1 MPLTKEEFMPHG
13 LSRFATT
20 KNPLYTKLKNMEKIM
35 SKKSKKNPAP
45 VLACIITGQSRK
57 TSHNYLND
65 KAKRLGVSSDW
76 LLNNYVSKFVCS
88 QLRAGKALSDL
99 QTTDRKITDQLLT
112 DLVKKNSKSRVTN
125 FWFKNGVYQTAK
137 PTPKKV
143 TKTNPKVDVDVLTAK
158 VKEEQAEAA
167 TAPVP
172 VKVATFDEVLDE
184 LTQLS

>member
-1 MPLTKEEFMPHG
+1 MPLTEEKFIPHG

-35 SKKSKKNPAP
+35 SKKTKKNPAP

-99 QTTDRKITDQLLT
+99 QTTDQKISDQLLT
-112 DLVKKNSKSRVTN
+112 DLVKKNSKSRVTD
-125 FWFKNGVYQTAK
+125 FWFKNGVYQSAK

-143 TKTNPKVDVDVLTAK
+143 KKTEPTVDVESAK
-158 VKEEQAEAA
+158 VKEEQQEAA
-167 TAPVP
+167 TAPEP

>member
-1 MPLTKEEFMPHG
+1 M
-13 LSRFATT
+13 ST
-20 KNPLYTKLKNMEKIM
+20 KN
-35 SKKSKKNPAP
+35 KKNPAP

-88 QLRAGKALSDL
+88 QLRAGRALSDL
-99 QTTDRKITDQLLT
+99 QTTDQKITDQLLT

-137 PTPKKV
+137 PKVKSVQKKV
-143 TKTNPKVDVDVLTAK
+143 TVEDITVEAEAPKFVSTVK
-158 VKEEQAEAA
+158 PVKE
-167 TAPVP
+167 
-172 VKVATFDEVLDE
+172 ATFEEALAE
-184 LTQLS
+184 LQEA

>member
-1 MPLTKEEFMPHG
+1 MPLTKEEFIPHG

-20 KNPLYTKLKNMEKIM
+20 RKIM
-35 SKKSKKNPAP
+35 STKNKKKPAP
-45 VLACIITGQSRK
+45 VLACIITGQARK

-65 KAKRLGVSSDW
+65 KAKRLGVASDW

-88 QLRAGKALSDL
+88 QLRAGRALSDL
-99 QTTDRKITDQLLT
+99 QTTDLKITDQLLT
-112 DLVKKNSKSRVTN
+112 DMVRKNSKSRVTN

-137 PTPKKV
+137 PTPKKRV
-143 TKTNPKVDVDVLTAK
+143 EVKVDVDAITAK

-167 TAPVP
+167 TAPAP
-172 VKVATFDEVLDE
+172 VKEATFDEVLDE

>member
-1 MPLTKEEFMPHG
+1 M
-13 LSRFATT
+13 
-20 KNPLYTKLKNMEKIM
+20 
-35 SKKSKKNPAP
+35 
-45 VLACIITGQSRK
+45 
-57 TSHNYLND
+57 
-65 KAKRLGVSSDW
+65 
-76 LLNNYVSKFVCS
+76 LNNYVSKFVCS

-99 QTTDRKITDQLLT
+99 QTTDQKITDQLLT

-143 TKTNPKVDVDVLTAK
+143 KKTEPTVDVESLTAK
-158 VKEEQAEAA
+158 VKEEHQEAA

>member
-1 MPLTKEEFMPHG
+1 MPLTEKFIP
-13 LSRFATT
+13 LTKTT
-20 KNPLYTKLKNMEKIM
+20 IKLRKIKDIM
-35 SKKSKKNPAP
+35 SKKNKKSPAP

-99 QTTDRKITDQLLT
+99 QTTDQKITDQLLT

-143 TKTNPKVDVDVLTAK
+143 KKTEPTVDVESLTAK
-158 VKEEQAEAA
+158 VKEEHQEAA

-184 LTQLS
+184 LTQLN